1 MGTTFLQ
8 GTVSLLPGGKQ
19 PDSALQALRQAMG
32 LPTDEDRLNA
42 AESLL
47 KQSPDSKSG
56 NSTHQLKRAY
66 AAMLS
71 AVKEHHLAE
80 KEHLI
85 QVRITKANATV

>member
-1 MGTTFLQ
+1 M
-8 GTVSLLPGGKQ
+8 SLLPGGRQ
-19 PDSALQALRQAMG
+19 PDSALQALRQAVG
-32 LPTDEDRLNA
+32 LPTDEDRLNT

-56 NSTHQLKRAY
+56 NPTHQLKRAY

-85 QVRITKANATV
+85 QVRITKANPTV

>member
-1 MGTTFLQ
+1 
-8 GTVSLLPGGKQ
+8 
-19 PDSALQALRQAMG
+19 MG
-32 LPTDEDRLNA
+32 LPTDEDRLNT

-56 NSTHQLKRAY
+56 NPTRQLKRAY

-85 QVRITKANATV
+85 QVRITKANPTV